1 MIFIDEL
8 KYNRIYK
15 NKVAYPLT
23 DDKHKG
29 SAVFLLAPNHASA
42 LNILHNERLI
52 HRYYRSYY
60 IEKSAMYYINNEGYI
75 NENYIGGNHTGKDLI
90 IENDY
95 MRITNENGDIV
106 FGFPNNEVE
115 FVNEATSYNNKLRKV
130 LYKERFKTPNEVLS
144 IYKTIKKSDPFINKT
159 FLEYDK
165 YKSANLIID
174 TSYYHENFFKQELF
188 GDTFKQADCYINFLS
203 RIVNDKRLEGLYTQK
218 TILYPIDT
226 WRENPEWCNP
236 LQLFFKI
243 IKKNKDALQVFKN
256 IDFVI
261 VHENGCV
268 KLNLS
273 ELTISNINSIKVLLD
288 RLDKNLVDE
297 NEPEKENSTKAI
309 VDDILSDIEK
319 NKSIKMNSITS
330 DPNES
335 KDYIIKAV
343 TKAAVQS
350 KNKEEALETLDA
362 DGDEYLKHI
371 IAKLSVEED
380 KVKIPEA
387 RQRRIDSAYSK
398 TLNKELNGQTVSELI
413 TTSNTIKEE
422 LPSTKLNIDSVNKEW
437 EDLKFINKNKIYD
450 LNADIVNVL
459 TSFKDT
465 SNPVV
470 LLDVKMEDTSTSED
484 SIVTYRAQMEDARGS
499 RFTLV
504 FDVPIIQDGKTMFL
518 RGNEKCINNQ
528 LMLIP
533 ISKTAEDTV
542 QIVSNYN
549 KIFVRTFGTTT
560 GKSYKDTNRLIK
572 ALNKYNGTKIKVT
585 YGDNSRVCSKYSNL
599 PIDYVDL
606 SSIYTSIETPQFKIY
621 LNIEK
626 MLEDNKEY
634 IDNKDV
640 DVIPIAVNKG
650 KNKYITYSTPTN
662 PTSTL
667 IASMLCIDDKEFEEI
682 FNNTR
687 TDSKCTYSKASILSS
702 EIPIIVLLGYYIG
715 LVPALTRADIN
726 FDISEK
732 KNKHMQN
739 IRFADGYINYEDS
752 YEASLLLNGLKE
764 CNTEDYSLEVINE
777 KSMWL
782 DFLDLFKTRL
792 LADGLDNFYDL
803 MIDPTTKIILDRYK
817 LPDNYIDLLILSNKM
832 LVNNSYIKHTSLES
846 DRFRSNEIIAG
857 YVYNVLANSYG
868 AYSIACKKTSKATM
882 TVKRSAVLDAVLLDP
897 TSSDTS
903 NLNELQIA
911 ETLQAVSFKGLSGM
925 NSDRS
930 YGLDKRTYDESMIN
944 VLGMSTGFA
953 GNVGLTRQATID
965 SNIEGNR
972 GFIKEANKDE
982 MSITKT
988 FTVTEAMTPFGS
1000 TRDDPFRTAMTFIQT
1015 SKHNMRIKRAMPSLI
1030 TTGADQALPYLTTD
1044 VFSFVSKKDGK
1055 VKEKTDTYMIL
1066 EYKDGTTDYVNLD
1079 TKIEKNSNGG
1089 FYIGV
1094 KLDTDYKEGQTFKA
1108 NTVLAYDK
1116 LSYSDKVGNNGDPAY
1131 NLGILSKVV
1140 VMNTDAGF
1148 EDSTVISE
1156 YLSDA
1161 MTSDVILEREVN
1173 LDKMANVYSIVSK
1186 GQYIKEGEPLII
1198 FQNAFEDDDM
1208 NLLLKNLN
1216 GDNKEISDF
1225 GRIPITSEVEGYIQ
1239 DIAIYRTVEKE
1250 ELSESLRKIVDK
1262 YERPITSLKN
1272 TLKRNNIESYKSKTR
1287 PDYKLDTTGKVKNT
1301 YDGVKI
1307 VFFMKYEDKMSV
1319 GDKLVNY
1326 SANKGVVRDILPE
1339 GKEPK
1344 SSFRPDEPIDAMVSE
1359 RSINARMVTST
1370 LIMGVINKGLIEL
1383 DRHVKDICGIE
1394 WKYLND
1400 MDLEK

>member
-52 HRYYRSYY
+52 HKYYRSYY
-60 IEKSAMYYINNEGYI
+60 IEKSAMYYINNEGYM
-75 NENYIGGNHTGKDLI
+75 NENYIGRNHTGKDLI

-95 MRITNENGDIV
+95 MRFSNDEKDII
-106 FGFPNNEVE
+106 FGFQNNEEE
-115 FVNEATSYNNKLRKV
+115 FVNEASSYNNKLRKV
-130 LYKERFKTPNEVLS
+130 LYNNRFKTPNEVLS
-144 IYKTIKKSDPFINKT
+144 IYKTIKKSDPFITKT

-165 YKSANLIID
+165 YKGDNLIID
-174 TSYYHENFFKQELF
+174 TSYYHENFFKEELF
-188 GDTFKQADCYINFLS
+188 TDPYKQASCYVNFLN
-203 RIVNDKRLEGLYTQK
+203 RIVNDSRLNGLYTQK
-218 TILYPIDT
+218 TILYPIDS
-226 WRENPEWCNP
+226 WRDNPVLSNP
-236 LQLFFKI
+236 LELFFSI
-243 IKKNKDALQVFKN
+243 IKKNKDDLKVLKG

-261 VHENGCV
+261 VHENGCM
-268 KLNLS
+268 KLDLS
-273 ELTISNINSIKVLLD
+273 TLVLSNINNIKVLID
-288 RLDKNLVDE
+288 RLDKNLPE
-297 NEPEKENSTKAI
+297 EPEKENSTKAI

-319 NKSIKMNSITS
+319 NKSIKMNSLVS
-330 DPNES
+330 DTNNE
-335 KDYIIKAV
+335 KDYIIRAV
-343 TKAAVQS
+343 TKAAEQS
-350 KNKEEALETLDA
+350 KDKEEALETLDSTN
-362 DGDEYLKHI
+362 DEYLKNI
-371 IAKLSVEED
+371 IVKLSAEED
-380 KVKIPEA
+380 DVKISNA
-387 RQRRIDSAYSK
+387 RQKRIDTAYDK
-398 TLNKELNGQTVSELI
+398 TLKKEINGNTVSQLI

-422 LPSTKLNIDSVNKEW
+422 LPSTKLNIDSVNEEW
-437 EDLKFINKNKIYD
+437 EDLKFINRSKAYD
-450 LNADIVNVL
+450 LNADIVNIL
-459 TSFKDT
+459 MSFKDKT
-465 SNPVV
+465 NPVV
-470 LLDVKMEDTSTSED
+470 LIDLKTEDTSTSED
-484 SIVTYRAQMEDARGS
+484 SIITYKAQMEDARGS
-499 RFTLV
+499 RFTLT

-518 RGNEKCINNQ
+518 RGNEKSISNQ

-533 ISKTAEDTV
+533 ISKTEESTV

-549 KIFVRTFGTTT
+549 KIFIETFGTTT
-560 GKSYKDTNRLIK
+560 GKSYKDSNRLIK
-572 ALNKYNGTKIKVT
+572 ALNKYDGTKIKVS
-585 YGDNSRVCSKYSNL
+585 YGDNTKVCSKYSNL

-606 SSIYTSIETPQFKIY
+606 ASVYNSIETPKSKIY
-621 LNIEK
+621 FNIEK
-626 MLEDNKEY
+626 MYNDNEDIINKNNTSD
-634 IDNKDV
+634 IPVAINKDS
-640 DVIPIAVNKG
+640 
-650 KNKYITYSTPTN
+650 KNKYISYGSMNLPV
-662 PTSTL
+662 STL
-667 IASMLCIDDKEFEEI
+667 VASLLSTEDEKFKELYDA
-682 FNNTR
+682 TR

-702 EIPIIVLLGYYIG
+702 HIPVIVLLGYYIG
-715 LVPALTRADIN
+715 LIPTLRKADIK

-732 KNKHMQN
+732 KDKNRQN
-739 IRFADGYINYEDS
+739 IRFADGYINYDDS

-764 CNTEDYSLEVINE
+764 CNTEDYSLEVVND
-777 KSMWL
+777 KGMWL
-782 DFLDLFKTRL
+782 DFLDIFKSRL

-803 MIDPTTKIILDRYK
+803 MIDPITKVILERYK
-817 LPDNYIDLLILSNKM
+817 LPDNYIDLLILANKL
-832 LVNNSYIKHTSLES
+832 LVDNSYIKHTNLES
-846 DRFRSNEIIAG
+846 NRFRSNEIIAG
-857 YVYNVLANSYG
+857 YTYKELSRSYAAYN
-868 AYSIACKKTSKATM
+868 IACKKTAKATM
-882 TVKRSAVLDAVLLDP
+882 TIKRSAVIDAVLLDP

-903 NLNELQIA
+903 NINELQIA
-911 ETLQAVSFKGLSGM
+911 ETLNAVSFKGLAGM

-930 YGLDKRTYDESMIN
+930 YGLDKRTFDKSMVN

-953 GNVGLTRQATID
+953 GNVGLTRQASID

-972 GFIKEANKDE
+972 GFIKEAKKDE

-988 FTVTEAMTPFGS
+988 FTVTEALTPFGS

-1015 SKHNMRIKRAMPSLI
+1015 SKHNMRIKRSMPSLI
-1030 TTGADQALPYLTTD
+1030 TTGADQALPYMTTD

-1116 LSYSDKVGNNGDPAY
+1116 LSYSNMVGNNGDPAY
-1131 NLGILSKVV
+1131 NLGILAKVA

-1148 EDSTVISE
+1148 EDSTIISE

-1161 MTSDVILEREVN
+1161 MTSDVILDREVT

-1198 FQNAFEDDDM
+1198 FQNAFEDEDM

-1216 GDNKEISDF
+1216 GDNEEISEF
-1225 GRIPITSEVEGYIQ
+1225 GRIPITSEVEGYIE
-1239 DIAIYRTVEKE
+1239 DIVIYRTVEKE
-1250 ELSESLRKIVDK
+1250 ELSESLKKIVDK

-1272 TLKRNNIESYKSKTR
+1272 TLKKNNIESYKSKTR
-1287 PDYKLDTTGKVKNT
+1287 PDYKLDTTGKVKNV

-1307 VFFMKYEDKMSV
+1307 VFFMRYEDKMSI

-1326 SANKGVVRDILPE
+1326 SANKGVVRDIFPE
-1339 GKEPK
+1339 GKEPR
-1344 SSFRPDEPIDAMVSE
+1344 SSFRPDEPIDTMVSE

-1370 LIMGVINKGLIEL
+1370 IIMGIINKGLIEL
-1383 DRHVKDICGIE
+1383 DRHVKEICGVE

-1400 MDLEK
+1400 MDLDE

>member
-23 DDKHKG
+23 DDKYKG

-52 HRYYRSYY
+52 HKYYRSYY
-60 IEKSAMYYINNEGYI
+60 IEKSAIYYINNEGYI
-75 NENYIGGNHTGKDLI
+75 EENYIGGNHTGKDLI

-95 MRITNENGDIV
+95 MRITNSDNDIV
-106 FGFPNNEVE
+106 FAFPNDNVE

-130 LYKERFKTPNEVLS
+130 LYNDRFKTPNEVLS
-144 IYKTIKKSDPFINKT
+144 IYKTIKKTDPFINKT

-165 YKSANLIID
+165 YKGANLIID

-188 GDTFKQADCYINFLS
+188 GDIYKQADCYINFLN
-203 RIVNDKRLEGLYTQK
+203 RIVNDKRLNGLYTQK
-218 TILYPIDT
+218 TILYPIDA
-226 WRENPEWCNP
+226 WRDNPEWSNP
-236 LQLFFKI
+236 LKLFFKI
-243 IKKNKDALQVFKN
+243 IKKNPQALQVFKN
-256 IDFVI
+256 IDFVLI
-261 VHENGCV
+261 HENGCV

-273 ELTISNINSIKVLLD
+273 ELEMSNLNNIKVIINK
-288 RLDKNLVDE
+288 LDKNAPSD
-297 NEPEKENSTKAI
+297 EPEKQNSTKSI
-309 VDDILSDIEK
+309 VDDIISDIEK
-319 NKSIKMNSITS
+319 NKSIKMNSITK
-330 DPNES
+330 DPNEE

-350 KNKEEALETLDA
+350 KDKEEALENLDA
-362 DGDEYLKHI
+362 DNDEYLKNI
-371 IAKLSVEED
+371 ITKLSVEED
-380 KVKIPEA
+380 DVKISA
-387 RQRRIDSAYSK
+387 TRQKRLDTAYDK
-398 TLNKELNGQTVSELI
+398 TLRKEVNGQTVSQLI
-413 TTSNTIKEE
+413 TTSNTVKEE
-422 LPSTKLNIDSVNKEW
+422 LPSTKLNIDSVNEEW
-437 EDLKFINKNKIYD
+437 NDLKFINRNKVYD
-450 LNADIVNVL
+450 INADIVNIL
-459 TSFKDT
+459 SSFKDKT
-465 SNPVV
+465 NPVV
-470 LLDVKMEDTSTSED
+470 LLDVKTEDTSTSED
-484 SIVTYRAQMEDARGS
+484 SIMTYRAQMEDAKGT
-499 RFTLV
+499 RFTLT

-518 RGNEKCINNQ
+518 RGNEKYISNQ
-528 LMLIP
+528 FMLIP

-542 QIVSNYN
+542 QIVSNYK
-549 KIFVRTFGTTT
+549 KIFIRTFGTTT
-560 GKSYKDTNRLIK
+560 GKSFKDTGRLIK
-572 ALNKYNGTKIKVT
+572 ALNKYDGNKIKIS

-599 PIDYVDL
+599 PIDYIDL
-606 SSIYTSIETPQFKIY
+606 ASAYNSIETPKFKIY
-621 LNIEK
+621 FNIEK
-626 MLEDNKEY
+626 MYNDNGDIINKN
-634 IDNKDV
+634 IDHFPV
-640 DVIPIAVNKG
+640 AVSKNS
-650 KNKYITYSTPTN
+650 KNKYISYANMEVPV
-662 PTSTL
+662 STL
-667 IASMLCIDDKEFEEI
+667 VASILSAEDEKFKEI
-682 FNNTR
+682 YDATR
-687 TDSKCTYSKASILSS
+687 TDAKCTYSRASILSS
-702 EIPIIVLLGYYIG
+702 QIPVIVLLGYYIG
-715 LVPALTRADIN
+715 LVPALTRADIR

-732 KNKHMQN
+732 KEKGRQN
-739 IRFADGYINYEDS
+739 IRFADGYINYDDT

-764 CNTEDYSLEVINE
+764 CNTEDYSLEVIND
-777 KSMWL
+777 KRMWL
-782 DFLDLFKTRL
+782 DFLDIFNTRL

-803 MIDPTTKIILDRYK
+803 MVDPITKIILQRYK
-817 LPDNYIDLLILSNKM
+817 LPDNYIDLLIYANKL
-832 LVNNSYIKHTSLES
+832 LVTNSYIKHTDLAS
-846 DRFRSNEIIAG
+846 DRFRGNEIIAG
-857 YVYNVLANSYG
+857 YVYNALSNSYG
-868 AYSIACKKTSKATM
+868 AYNIACKKTSKATM
-882 TVKRSAVLDAVLLDP
+882 TIKRSAVIDAVLLDP

-911 ETLQAVSFKGLSGM
+911 ESLNAVSFKGLSGM
-925 NSDRS
+925 NTDRS
-930 YGLDKRTYDESMIN
+930 YGLDKRTYDDSMVN

-972 GFIKEANKDE
+972 GFIKEPKKDE

-988 FTVTEAMTPFGS
+988 FTVTEALTPFGA

-1015 SKHNMRIKRAMPSLI
+1015 SKHNMRIKRSMPSLI
-1030 TTGADQALPYLTTD
+1030 TTGADQALPYMTTD
-1044 VFSFVSKKDGK
+1044 VFSFVTKKDGK

-1094 KLDTDYKEGQTFKA
+1094 KLDSDYKEGQTFKA
-1108 NTVLAYDK
+1108 NTVIAYDK
-1116 LSYSDKVGNNGDPAY
+1116 LSYSEIVGNNDDPAY
-1131 NLGILSKVV
+1131 NLGILAKVA

-1173 LDKMANVYSIVSK
+1173 LDKRANVYSIVSK

-1216 GDNKEISDF
+1216 ADNDEITDF

-1272 TLKRNNIESYKSKTR
+1272 TLKKNNIESYKSKTR

-1326 SANKGVVRDILPE
+1326 SANKGVVRDIFPK
-1339 GKEPK
+1339 GKEPR
-1344 SSFRPDEPIDAMVSE
+1344 SSFRPDEPIDTMVSE
-1359 RSINARMVTST
+1359 RSINARMVSST
-1370 LIMGVINKGLIEL
+1370 LIMGIINKGLIEL
-1383 DRHVKDICGIE
+1383 DRHVKEICGVE

-1400 MDLEK
+1400 MDLDE